1 MAFRALRTSKPW
13 LRISILG
20 ICSSFSSQ
28 CSRSAFSSPSQTQSP
43 PLANKV
49 PFTVSAHGKTWHDP
63 YHWMH
68 NTTHPDFINYLHQE
82 NSYAQSFMSDTLIL
96 RQTLFHEM
104 QNRVPALISTPP
116 ERWGPWLYSQYI
128 PQGKQYPVLCR
139 RLESGKRREQEQI
152 LLDWNQIAEQYGYVH
167 VGSCRVSP
175 DHNFLAYTLDIT
187 GNEQFILQIKDLRN
201 GKAVPRSETNVV
213 SLAWAQDSETLF
225 YTIPDENQ
233 RPYRVVCT
241 KLGSEEINDVP
252 VYTES
257 DSSFC
262 VDITS
267 TKDGKF
273 ITVYVIDATKPLNGL
288 QRIHKRVSGVQFFL
302 EHHHNLYYILSN
314 APSSGWEGESYYL
327 ATCGVEHIHMSK
339 WKNIIFPSE
348 DMYFQDMDIFNGH
361 LVISL
366 QKKGLPM
373 LCSIN
378 LPIKVDNKSELE
390 IEDLQ
395 PWFFPLPSNQ
405 CSIVPGSNH
414 DFMNSVYR
422 VVVSSPVMPDV
433 IVDYEMSKQTFS
445 VVQQEEVRGMHNDHG
460 TCLQNHDIDVKDDG
474 DQNGH
479 SVELR
484 RWKDFSNTYYC
495 ERKEAV
501 SHDGVRIPLTILYSQ
516 KSWQRELS
524 PGLLQGY
531 GAYGEVLDKSWCAD
545 RVSLL
550 DRGWVLAFADV
561 RGGGEGDLSW
571 HKSGSGLNK
580 LNSMYDFI
588 SCGDY
593 LINEGYVH
601 KDKLTAIGYS
611 AGGLLVG
618 AAINM
623 NPSLFRAAILKV
635 PFVDICNTLLDPSL
649 PLTLLDYEEFGNPEM
664 QSEFEYIRSYSPYD
678 NIPQN
683 VCLPS
688 MLVTASYLD
697 SRVGVWEAAKWV
709 ARIRD
714 SSCENCSK
722 SVILK
727 TDMRGGHFGEGGL
740 LGRSE
745 ETAYDYAF
753 LIKIIGNLTDFVKE

>member
-1 MAFRALRTSKPW
+1 
-13 LRISILG
+13 
-20 ICSSFSSQ
+20 
-28 CSRSAFSSPSQTQSP
+28 
-43 PLANKV
+43 
-49 PFTVSAHGKTWHDP
+49 
-63 YHWMH
+63 MH
-68 NTTHPDFINYLHQE
+68 NH
-82 NSYAQSFMSDTLIL
+82 
-96 RQTLFHEM
+96 HE
-104 QNRVPALISTPP
+104 
-116 ERWGPWLYSQYI
+116 
-128 PQGKQYPVLCR
+128 
-139 RLESGKRREQEQI
+139 
-152 LLDWNQIAEQYGYVH
+152 
-167 VGSCRVSP
+167 
-175 DHNFLAYTLDIT
+175 
-187 GNEQFILQIKDLRN
+187 
-201 GKAVPRSETNVV
+201 
-213 SLAWAQDSETLF
+213 
-225 YTIPDENQ
+225 
-233 RPYRVVCT
+233 
-241 KLGSEEINDVP
+241 
-252 VYTES
+252 
-257 DSSFC
+257 
-262 VDITS
+262 
-267 TKDGKF
+267 
-273 ITVYVIDATKPLNGL
+273 
-288 QRIHKRVSGVQFFL
+288 
-302 EHHHNLYYILSN
+302 
-314 APSSGWEGESYYL
+314 
-327 ATCGVEHIHMSK
+327 
-339 WKNIIFPSE
+339 
-348 DMYFQDMDIFNGH
+348 
-361 LVISL
+361 
-366 QKKGLPM
+366 
-373 LCSIN
+373 
-378 LPIKVDNKSELE
+378 
-390 IEDLQ
+390 
-395 PWFFPLPSNQ
+395 
-405 CSIVPGSNH
+405 
-414 DFMNSVYR
+414 
-422 VVVSSPVMPDV
+422 
-433 IVDYEMSKQTFS
+433 
-445 VVQQEEVRGMHNDHG
+445 
-460 TCLQNHDIDVKDDG
+460 TCLQNHDIDMKDDG

-479 SVELR
+479 SVVLR
-484 RWKDFSNTYYC
+484 RWKDFSNAYYC
-495 ERKEAV
+495 ERKEEV
-501 SHDGVRIPLTILYSQ
+501 SHGGVRIPLTILYSQ
-516 KSWQRELS
+516 KSWLRELS

-531 GAYGEVLDKSWCAD
+531 GAYGEVLDKSWSAD

-601 KDKLTAIGYS
+601 KDKLNAIGYS

-714 SSCENCSK
+714 SSCENCSQ